1 MFAFYSSQRHVLFR
15 VSALK
20 NPKVLVGNRGS
31 EWPNQ
36 GRRPRRKGLTELENA
51 HNTGETGVRKNKL
64 PLPAPFEACA
74 VSAAAPPALVTG
86 PTDHESCLSR
96 HLSGRAGWVLPGGSG
111 RNRSS
116 GTSIHFTPVVYT
128 CGVPVLRELRRTKA
142 VLGGLYGVV
151 STQKVGSEKA
161 G

>member
-1 MFAFYSSQRHVLFR
+1 ML
-15 VSALK
+15 LK
-20 NPKVLVGNRGS
+20 SLL
-31 EWPNQ
+31 WPNTAEVGK
-36 GRRPRRKGLTELENA
+36 GRMKWL
-51 HNTGETGVRKNKL
+51 GVPQRMNV
-64 PLPAPFEACA
+64 PL
-74 VSAAAPPALVTG
+74 SAS
-86 PTDHESCLSR
+86 ERQS
-96 HLSGRAGWVLPGGSG
+96 GWVLPGGSG

-128 CGVPVLRELRRTKA
+128 CGVFVLQELRRTKA